1 MTVANLT
8 KYFSPGFMAMDR
20 MEAQFRFTQG
30 KALFCASGSWDAMS
44 FNSQVD
50 FPMGICD
57 FPYPDSSDPEF
68 GQYVRGRVS
77 EANAPAVFRL
87 AVSKF
92 SEHPDIALRF
102 LQFLTRVK
110 TISALIICRVGRPL

>member
-1 MTVANLT
+1 
-8 KYFSPGFMAMDR
+8 
-20 MEAQFRFTQG
+20 
-30 KALFCASGSWDAMS
+30 MS

-87 AVSKF
+87 WFQSLVNTPILPCVF
-92 SEHPDIALRF
+92 FNF
-102 LQFLTRVK
+102 LPRVK
-110 TISALIICRVGRPL
+110 TISALIICRVGRP